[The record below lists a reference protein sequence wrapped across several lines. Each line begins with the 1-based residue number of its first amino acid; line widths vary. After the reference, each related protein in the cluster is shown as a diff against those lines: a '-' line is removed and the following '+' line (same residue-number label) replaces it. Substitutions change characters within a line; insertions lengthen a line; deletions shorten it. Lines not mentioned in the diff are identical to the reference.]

1 MPEGGGGR
9 DSLGY
14 VWGGNV
20 LRRSPNLD
28 PVQGYLVLEMF
39 SIPRSR
45 EVLERSY
52 LTPVVCVKNK
62 PCIRKAGLP
71 SKLV

>member
-1 MPEGGGGR
+1 M
-9 DSLGY
+9 S
-14 VWGGNV
+14 
-20 LRRSPNLD
+20 RRSPNLD

-45 EVLERSY
+45 EVPERTY
-52 LTPVVCVKNK
+52 LTPFVCVKNK
-62 PCIRKAGLP
+62 PCIRKAGPP